1 MTFLLYYWFRKTQYV
16 VVRLATLLET
26 DRSVQQFWILH
37 FWGLIHW
44 FMHKL
49 HLKDCMISHFICVF
63 STVTTARCSSSC
75 ISALQSFKPLCV
87 GFENVRY
94 KGCAS
99 FSTTATYAIR
109 NICLHS
115 LLSTHAHAHAHS
127 GFKLLLTSA
136 SSKSVTLLD
145 AAAHITPRLQVK
157 LKRS

>member
-1 MTFLLYYWFRKTQYV
+1 MN
-16 VVRLATLLET
+16 
-26 DRSVQQFWILH
+26 
-37 FWGLIHW
+37 
-44 FMHKL
+44 
-49 HLKDCMISHFICVF
+49 DCMISHFICVF

-75 ISALQSFKPLCV
+75 ISALQSFKPLSV

-157 LKRS
+157 LKRSYLQKATGCFSIFYPSFYVGTTAIILFTDSFSSWTKVVGHL